1 METTEKQSIVDY
13 KSQILDRMKS
23 RYPDRDFDEVES
35 PDGIS
40 SKSRLE
46 ESIAEALADDE
57 NRISELAEKQ
67 KTYEADAEVLS
78 DIFHKSPRSAVF
90 LTALAATGNPAV
102 AIYKAYGSDA
112 LKALEDGKASEFITE
127 MEAKDAAEREAD
139 ARYEQEKEANL
150 KASFEALD
158 AWGNE
163 KGLSDDDKVNVF
175 MRFYNI
181 LQDAASGKYSVDLFE
196 MGWKADHYGED
207 VENARHE
214 GEVTGRN
221 AKIQEMARKRRDT
234 QSLPPSLYGQGV
246 REEEKQ
252 KKVNDDPWMLKG

>member
-1 METTEKQSIVDY
+1 METTEKQPITDY
-13 KSQILDRMKS
+13 KGQILERMKS
-23 RYPDRDFDEVES
+23 RYPDRNFDEVES
-35 PDGIS
+35 PDGII
-40 SKSRLE
+40 SKSSLE

-57 NRISELAEKQ
+57 NRINEYSEKQ

-78 DIFHKSPRSAVF
+78 TVFNKSPRAAIF
-90 LTALAATGNPAV
+90 LTTLAATGNPAA
-102 AIYKAYGSDA
+102 AIYKAYGADA
-112 LKALEDGKASEFITE
+112 LKALEEGKASEFITE
-127 MEAKDAAEREAD
+127 MEAKDAATREED
-139 ARYEQEKEANL
+139 AKFEEEKEANL

-163 KGLSDDDKVNVF
+163 KGLSDEDKINVF

-181 LQDAASGKYSVDLFE
+181 LQDATIGKYSIDLFE

-234 QSLPPSLYGQGV
+234 QAMPPSLYGQGV
-246 REEEKQ
+246 REEEKV